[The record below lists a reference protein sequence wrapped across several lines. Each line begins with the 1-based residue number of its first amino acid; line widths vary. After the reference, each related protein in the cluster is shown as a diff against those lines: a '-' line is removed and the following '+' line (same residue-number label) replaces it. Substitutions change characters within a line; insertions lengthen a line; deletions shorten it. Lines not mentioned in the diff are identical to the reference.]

1 MVIHQPTTFGGH
13 GHCGSGTIMVLAC
26 HLILQNHV
34 IEAWHNFMSRSP
46 SR

>member
-1 MVIHQPTTFGGH
+1 MVIHQPTTSGGP
-13 GHCGSGTIMVLAC
+13 GHCGSRTIMVLAC

-34 IEAWHNFMSRSP
+34 IKASHNFMSRSP